1 MRAKTN
7 WDQKDETLIHCC
19 DKNQKIIT
27 QTGEPLSHKLTVL
40 YKMGSKC
47 FPSKYFLTLMTCCE
61 LSSF

>member
-27 QTGEPLSHKLTVL
+27 QTGEPLSHNLAVS
-40 YKMGSKC
+40 YKMGSKW
-47 FPSKYFLTLMTCCE
+47 FFSKYFLTMMT
-61 LSSF
+61 LL